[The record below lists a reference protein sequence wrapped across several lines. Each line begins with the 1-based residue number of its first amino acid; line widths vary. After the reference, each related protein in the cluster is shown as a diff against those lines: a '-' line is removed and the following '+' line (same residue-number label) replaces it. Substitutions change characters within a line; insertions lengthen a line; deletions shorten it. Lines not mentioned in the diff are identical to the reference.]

1 MFKVTTLDM
10 LKVPLDNKGN
20 VNYSSGQVVIT
31 DISPTALPNN
41 VTDFRVTASVQEVAH
56 NIKAERNLNTLIDL
70 TIYIFHEIQTQD

>member
-1 MFKVTTLDM
+1 MIHFNLVN
-10 LKVPLDNKGN
+10 DNKGN

-56 NIKAERNLNTLIDL
+56 NIKAERNQILVREGHAVE
-70 TIYIFHEIQTQD
+70 YFGGKR